1 MKKFIFDLDGTITKI
16 ETLPLLA
23 NELDLA
29 DEIKLITDLTLQ
41 GKISFA
47 KSFKLRWLV
56 LKNIPVKK
64 IHEIMETVELDE
76 NILEFIR
83 ENKKICAIVTG
94 NLDCWIEPLIK
105 KIDCEI
111 FSSQSEFNELTKI
124 LNKAEVVREMKKSV
138 DKIISVGDSF
148 NDIQMFRESD
158 ISVAY
163 GGVHEIPADMKKFA
177 NYTVYDG
184 KTLCELLKNFL

>member
-1 MKKFIFDLDGTITKI
+1 MKKFIFDLDGTITKF

-23 NELDLA
+23 KELDLS
-29 DEIKLITDLTLQ
+29 DEIKIVTDLTLQ
-41 GKISFA
+41 GKISFD
-47 KSFKLRWLV
+47 KSFKLRYLV
-56 LKNIPVKK
+56 LKNIPVEK

-76 NILEFIR
+76 NILDFIR

-94 NLDCWIEPLIK
+94 NLDCWIEPLTK
-105 KIDCEI
+105 KIGCEI
-111 FSSQSEFNELTKI
+111 FSSQSKFNELTKI
-124 LNKAEVVREMKKSV
+124 LNKAEVVREIKKSA
-138 DKIISVGDSF
+138 DKIISVGDSC

-163 GGVHEIPADMKKFA
+163 GGVHEIPDDVKNSA